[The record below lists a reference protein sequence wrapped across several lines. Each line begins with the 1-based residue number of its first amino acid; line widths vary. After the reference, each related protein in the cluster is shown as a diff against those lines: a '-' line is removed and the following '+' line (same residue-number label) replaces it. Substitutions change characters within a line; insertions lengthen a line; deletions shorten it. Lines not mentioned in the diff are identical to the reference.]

1 MHPPYKI
8 YKKNIGMAKNS
19 LSNGGLFGSGI
30 FGFFGT
36 TIKCDST
43 DETMYCSIMKIVNMF
58 IVLLIV
64 VYILY
69 FVYNYIVAPALRTKR
84 GR

>member
-1 MHPPYKI
+1 
-8 YKKNIGMAKNS
+8 
-19 LSNGGLFGSGI
+19 
-30 FGFFGT
+30 
-36 TIKCDST
+36 
-43 DETMYCSIMKIVNMF
+43 
-58 IVLLIV
+58 VLLIV